1 MNKDTYIGYTV
12 KSRART
18 LGIEDD
24 CVFHSVTII
33 ILNSVV
39 CENSAIIL
47 SLTDDGELKPKQ

>member
-1 MNKDTYIGYTV
+1 MNNDTYIGYTV
-12 KSRART
+12 KGRART

-24 CVFHSVTII
+24 CVFHSVIII